1 MKDTGN
7 TRGSHVAWQNCTKRC
22 SLSSHCL
29 DRAAT
34 IHVLPC
40 KCSSANVLK
49 LSSHLFGGRPS
60 FLLGALRKLWVQP
73 SPGIHVTTAHG
84 QASSRR
90 DILEANLYCRVNSCC
105 VHGLKGCIASACCS
119 RNFILCIVSRQS
131 SPSIRT
137 HPTIDR
143 NMRR

>member
-7 TRGSHVAWQNCTKRC
+7 TRGSHVALQNCTKRC

-60 FLLGALRKLWVQP
+60 FLLGA
-73 SPGIHVTTAHG
+73 G
-84 QASSRR
+84 
-90 DILEANLYCRVNSCC
+90 
-105 VHGLKGCIASACCS
+105 
-119 RNFILCIVSRQS
+119 
-131 SPSIRT
+131 
-137 HPTIDR
+137 
-143 NMRR
+143 